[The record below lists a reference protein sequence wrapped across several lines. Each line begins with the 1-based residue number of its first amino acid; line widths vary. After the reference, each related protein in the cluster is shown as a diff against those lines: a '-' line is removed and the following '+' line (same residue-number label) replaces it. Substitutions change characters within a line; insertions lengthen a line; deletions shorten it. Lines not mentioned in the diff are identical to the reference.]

1 MALELVRNNIGKTWE
16 SRSMPHREFG
26 TKNQLTT
33 WHRPGDNPDLN
44 TPYMWEQMALRTEG
58 RPQGPSTSISW
69 CGLKPIQDGRHW
81 ISASLE
87 LIEETNRVK
96 WRYITSDPMGVRE
109 GSATLDAKAGLMR
122 DFLHTP
128 LRIPRT
134 MSKRDASPR
143 RPK

>member
-1 MALELVRNNIGKTWE
+1 MALEIVRNNIGNRWGERT
-16 SRSMPHREFG
+16 PHREFG

-33 WHRPGDNPDLN
+33 WQPTDAKTRSRY
-44 TPYMWEQMALRTEG
+44 TSEQMGLRVE
-58 RPQGPSTSISW
+58 GPSTSLSW
-69 CGLKPIQDGRHW
+69 CGFKPIKDGRHW

-87 LIEETNRVK
+87 LVEEAGQVK

-109 GSATLDAKAGLMR
+109 GSATLEAKAGLMR

-134 MSKRDASPR
+134 RSKRDASPR
-143 RPK
+143 RTK

>member
-1 MALELVRNNIGKTWE
+1 MALEIVRNNIGKTWE
-16 SRSMPHREFG
+16 SRTPHREFG

-33 WHRPGDNPDLN
+33 WQQTAD
-44 TPYMWEQMALRTEG
+44 TPYTSEQMGLRVE
-58 RPQGPSTSISW
+58 GPSTSLSW
-69 CGLKPIQDGRHW
+69 CGFKPIKDGRHW

-87 LIEETNRVK
+87 LVEGAGQVK

-109 GSATLDAKAGLMR
+109 GSATLDAKAGLMQ

-134 MSKRDASPR
+134 RSKRDASPR
-143 RPK
+143 RTK